1 MKPITDYINNNNDE
15 IYESFE
21 DLKNV
26 AYTENMLLEMSNIP
40 QRITGLDSIIW
51 IQTNDSQ
58 GTGNHNIPRI
68 KFQNNSEM
76 KIQKDE
82 LIPISISDEPE
93 ILLKSNDLDKIK
105 LSNKQIRA
113 IKLWIIKN
121 RDVLMKYWNDEITTY
136 DAFELLRKV

>member
-68 KFQNNSEM
+68 KFQNNSGM

>member
-1 MKPITDYINNNNDE
+1 MKLITDYINNNNDE

-21 DLKNV
+21 DIKNV
-26 AYTENMLLEMSNIP
+26 AYTENMLLEMSNLSQ
-40 QRITGLDSIIW
+40 QRTGLDSIIW
-51 IQTNDSQ
+51 IQTNDAQ
-58 GTGNHNIPRI
+58 GTGKHNIPRI
-68 KFQNNSEM
+68 KFQNNTGM

-93 ILLKSNDLDKIK
+93 ILLKSNDLSKIK
-105 LSNKQIRA
+105 LSNRQIRA